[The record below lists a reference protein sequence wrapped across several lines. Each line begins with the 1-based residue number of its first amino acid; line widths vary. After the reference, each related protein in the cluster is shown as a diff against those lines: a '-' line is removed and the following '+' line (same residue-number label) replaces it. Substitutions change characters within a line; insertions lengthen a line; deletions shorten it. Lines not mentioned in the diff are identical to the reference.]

1 MYIAPSSTFKFCSGV
16 PLTKTYEHVG
26 YWSSESAQYN
36 AINSY
41 AEHTET
47 NVSFIRG
54 GAGGQTV
61 IRSSI
66 VYSEL
71 YDCNYL
77 MFQNPNFGSKWFYAF
92 IDSVEYVSNNTTY
105 VYFTIDEM
113 TTWFFDYSLPACMV
127 EREHVTSD
135 SAANWLQPEPIDGG
149 EMEIR
154 SLVDLGVVTG
164 GKIALIA
171 TRDGELL
178 FPYNGD
184 IAGRVYS
191 CYQMETYTSATDLN
205 ERLNNLKAAD
215 KINEKVIGCY
225 AIPEQMTM
233 NRTTKKVSASRPST
247 VDGYAPHNLKVLS
260 VLYNRCFVTNSQ
272 GSAIELDYHDFSGNP
287 TFEAS
292 FTMSAGVPEV
302 SLVPTNYN
310 NTSYAYD
317 KKLLINNF
325 PQCPINTTGYQEW
338 LARQMGRLVSI
349 GGAIAGA
356 IGNVP
361 LAIGAG
367 LAGNLMT
374 NTSGNSY
381 SSGTQSSCVDWS
393 GANLDFYAGQ
403 LCIKAANARVL
414 DDFFERYGYAIN
426 RVKIPSRNG
435 RSGYNYVKT
444 NNVKIVGEMP
454 ASSVEIIE
462 NVYNN
467 GTTFWNSLSRMG
479 DYSIDNSIIEE
490 VIE

>member
-1 MYIAPSSTFKFCSGV
+1 
-16 PLTKTYEHVG
+16 
-26 YWSSESAQYN
+26 
-36 AINSY
+36 
-41 AEHTET
+41 
-47 NVSFIRG
+47 
-54 GAGGQTV
+54 
-61 IRSSI
+61 
-66 VYSEL
+66 
-71 YDCNYL
+71 
-77 MFQNPNFGSKWFYAF
+77 
-92 IDSVEYVSNNTTY
+92 
-105 VYFTIDEM
+105 
-113 TTWFFDYSLPACMV
+113 
-127 EREHVTSD
+127 
-135 SAANWLQPEPIDGG
+135 
-149 EMEIR
+149 
-154 SLVDLGVVTG
+154 
-164 GKIALIA
+164 
-171 TRDGELL
+171 
-178 FPYNGD
+178 
-184 IAGRVYS
+184 
-191 CYQMETYTSATDLN
+191 
-205 ERLNNLKAAD
+205 
-215 KINEKVIGCY
+215 
-225 AIPEQMTM
+225 
-233 NRTTKKVSASRPST
+233 
-247 VDGYAPHNLKVLS
+247 
-260 VLYNRCFVTNSQ
+260 
-272 GSAIELDYHDFSGNP
+272 
-287 TFEAS
+287 
-292 FTMSAGVPEV
+292 MSAGVPEV

-310 NTSYAYD
+310 NTTYAYD

-338 LARQMGRLVSI
+338 LSRQMGRLVSI

-367 LAGNLMT
+367 LAGNLMS

-414 DDFFERYGYAIN
+414 DDFFDRYGYAIN

-454 ASSVEIIE
+454 ASSIEIIE